1 MRITYLSN
9 TAIPSDVASS
19 IQIVKMCEA
28 FTKNGSSVNL
38 ITTNASK
45 IESNIFHFYDVKK
58 I

>member
-28 FTKNGSSVNL
+28 FTKTAV
-38 ITTNASK
+38 SK
-45 IESNIFHFYDVKK
+45 SNYNKRL
-58 I
+58 